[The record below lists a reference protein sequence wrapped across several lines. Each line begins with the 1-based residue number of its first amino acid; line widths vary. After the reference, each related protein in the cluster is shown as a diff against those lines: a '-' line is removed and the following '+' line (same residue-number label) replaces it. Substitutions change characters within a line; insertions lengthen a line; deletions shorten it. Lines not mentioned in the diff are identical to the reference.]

1 MLIPVRLEISASL
14 PALRPASQGMASTTD
29 RNPNPTASVTS
40 ARHRVDVAE
49 VELRLDQDRPPAVDD
64 QVFVA
69 IGHAQLGR
77 VDVAEDGPDE
87 GHGPGSGE
95 TEVTDQPP
103 SILSSCPVTTRDSSD
118 RK

>member
-1 MLIPVRLEISASL
+1 MLIPVRLRDLGELAGVAAGIAGHGVHDGPQPESDRL
-14 PALRPASQGMASTTD
+14 GHLRG
-29 RNPNPTASVTS
+29 
-40 ARHRVDVAE
+40 HRVDVAE

-64 QVFVA
+64 EVFVA
-69 IGHAQLGR
+69 IGDAQLGR